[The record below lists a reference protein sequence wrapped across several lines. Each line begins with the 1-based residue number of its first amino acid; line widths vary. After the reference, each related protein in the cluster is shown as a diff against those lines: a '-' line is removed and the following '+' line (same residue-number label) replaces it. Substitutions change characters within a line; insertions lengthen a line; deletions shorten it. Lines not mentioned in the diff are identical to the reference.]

1 MSFFSWL
8 CGRIPR
14 TGGKCKPRPK
24 CRLRV
29 ETLEDRAMLASF
41 SAATVPELIAAID
54 ATNLTA
60 EADTISLA
68 ASGRYTLTAPNNA
81 TAGANG
87 LPVITA
93 GADLTI
99 LGNDSI
105 IERSTASGTPP
116 FRLFNVAAGASLT
129 LENQTLQGGV
139 GVQQGGAILNEGTLT
154 LRGVTV
160 QNNFAFGVS
169 GINNFA
175 FYVYAHGM
183 GGGIYSSGSLT
194 LESSTV
200 KNNQAKGGTGG
211 RGCDGRTCGG
221 LDGGHGLGGGIYAA
235 DGTVTLRDS
244 RVTDNVAQGGAGG
257 GTGRFQGRRGQAI
270 GGGLYLE
277 PDVSAVLDAF
287 TASNVKRNKAS
298 TSDPN
303 IHGPYTIG

>member
-8 CGRIPR
+8 RDRIPS
-14 TGGKCKPRPK
+14 TGVKYKLRPRF
-24 CRLRV
+24 RLRV
-29 ETLEDRAMLASF
+29 ETLEDRSVPASF

-68 ASGRYTLTAPNNA
+68 AGARYTLTAPNNA
-81 TAGANG
+81 TLGANG

-99 LGNDSI
+99 LGNGSI
-105 IERSTASGTPP
+105 IERSTASGTPS
-116 FRLFNVAAGASLT
+116 FRLFSVAAGALLT

-139 GVQQGGAILNEGTLT
+139 GVRQGGAILNEGALT

-160 QNNFAFGVS
+160 QNNRALGAS
-169 GINNFA
+169 GINFIGH
-175 FYVYAHGM
+175 YVYAHGV

-200 KNNQAKGGTGG
+200 KNNQAIGGTGG
-211 RGCDGRTCGG
+211 IVIDGGDVFG
-221 LDGGHGLGGGIYAA
+221 FDGGHGLGGGVYVAG
-235 DGTVTLRDS
+235 GTVTLRDS
-244 RVTDNVAQGGAGG
+244 RVTDNVAQGAAGG
-257 GTGRFQGRRGQAI
+257 GSGRFRGNRGQGI
-270 GGGLYLE
+270 GGGLYIE

-303 IHGPYTIG
+303 IYGPYTIG